1 MHGPDNEVF
10 AFAPMPSHIVFEK
23 LIGFKPHEMLFMK
36 TSAAIP
42 QRKDI
47 DERMRLRVLDPE
59 MDGSMFHVNCEKD
72 RQASLMQAF
81 VGVDVFSCVIV
92 EVNLKFFSVGVGNRR
107 WMMDMHK
114 VVAQPEPEPCALTT
128 VRHLV
133 PQQPAKAPADSVV
146 RPRLCSLS
154 WFKNI
159 SINAAKEVRGHNRSL
174 ELPFDSVQY
183 AKTLGANRFIA
194 CPDIAV
200 NKIDDFACE

>member
-1 MHGPDNEVF
+1 
-10 AFAPMPSHIVFEK
+10 
-23 LIGFKPHEMLFMK
+23 
-36 TSAAIP
+36 
-42 QRKDI
+42 
-47 DERMRLRVLDPE
+47 
-59 MDGSMFHVNCEKD
+59 
-72 RQASLMQAF
+72 
-81 VGVDVFSCVIV
+81 
-92 EVNLKFFSVGVGNRR
+92 
-107 WMMDMHK
+107 MMDMHK
-114 VVAQPEPEPCALTT
+114 VVAQPEPEPRALTT

-133 PQQPAKAPADSVV
+133 PLQPVKAPADSVV